1 MPLLCCGVSHHTAP
15 LAVRERLS
23 VGPREASAVLGSPW
37 LRGAATIAGLTEI
50 AVLSTCNRTE
60 LYASVGAHDRDL
72 ADATALFMK
81 LLSRASDLSEET
93 LAPHVYMS
101 SGLAAVEHLCRVAAG
116 LESMVVGETEI
127 LGQVGVALG
136 QSVEAS
142 WSGPVL
148 EAVFHTA
155 LRAGRRARAET
166 GISRRPVSIASE
178 AVALLRAKL
187 VSRERPRVLVLGTG
201 SMGRAV
207 ARVVA
212 NSDFATVHVAGRTA
226 SRACEL
232 AKEVAAELV
241 SWDALADRLSAMDAV
256 VVTTSAPEPVIT
268 VAMMSRAQATR
279 QFARPQLVI
288 DVSMPRNV
296 EPEVASIPGV
306 ALYDLDH
313 IQAVIGS
320 HLEGRRLEIPMVDG
334 IIEEE
339 LAHFDRWRRG
349 SALRPVLAALQAKG
363 EAIRRRQVD
372 EHLRAIGSA
381 DPDLR
386 GHFDAISRAVVSKL
400 LHEPSR
406 RLRTVTDAARAR
418 ESAELVRELFDLELP
433 DDPSEPERCSA

>member
-1 MPLLCCGVSHHTAP
+1 M
-15 LAVRERLS
+15 
-23 VGPREASAVLGSPW
+23 LGSPW

-60 LYASVGAHDRDL
+60 LYANVGARHGDL

-81 LLSRASDLSEET
+81 MLSSASGLSEES
-93 LAPHVYMS
+93 LAPHVYVS
-101 SGLAAVEHLCRVAAG
+101 SELAAVEHLCRVAAG
-116 LESMVVGETEI
+116 LESMVIGETEI

-178 AVALLRAKL
+178 AVALLRARL
-187 VSRERPRVLVLGTG
+187 VTSERPRVLVVGTG

-207 ARVVA
+207 ARVLA
-212 NSDFATVHVAGRTA
+212 NGDFATVHVAGRTA
-226 SRACEL
+226 SRAAEL
-232 AKEVAAELV
+232 AKDVAAEPIG
-241 SWDALADRLSAMDAV
+241 WEALPDRLSAMDAI
-256 VVTTSAPEPVIT
+256 VVTTSAPEPIIT
-268 VAMMSRAQATR
+268 AGMVSRAYATR
-279 QFARPQLVI
+279 QSPRPQLVI
-288 DVSMPRNV
+288 DVSVPRNV

-306 ALYDLDH
+306 ELYDLDH
-313 IQAVIGS
+313 IQAVIGG
-320 HLEGRRLEIPMVDG
+320 HLEGRRHEVPMVDG
-334 IIEEE
+334 IIKEE

-372 EHLRAIGSA
+372 EYLRAMGSA
-381 DPDLR
+381 DPVLR

-418 ESAELVRELFDLELP
+418 ESAELVRELFDLELS
-433 DDPSEPERCSA
+433 DDAGESERCSA